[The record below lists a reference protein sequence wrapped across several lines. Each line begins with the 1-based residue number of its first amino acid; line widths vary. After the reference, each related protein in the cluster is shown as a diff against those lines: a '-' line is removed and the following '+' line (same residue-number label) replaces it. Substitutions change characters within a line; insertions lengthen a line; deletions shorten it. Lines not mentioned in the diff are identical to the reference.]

1 MHTIPHARPD
11 LHHDRRTGEASLPTI
26 LTREKRSAG
35 ELVDTFTRAAE
46 VVDAPAPG
54 PDAPDHEKAMY
65 NSANVSV
72 MRDRLEHGRPVSGDL
87 IAIIRASGGNP
98 VIARTPA
105 QVEDDLRDSVPDL
118 IREGA
123 LDVDALIMVGAAWL
137 TGGVAPAR
145 YALRAD
151 WTLTRHVFKTR
162 DEAQLIL
169 EEGRE

>member
-1 MHTIPHARPD
+1 
-11 LHHDRRTGEASLPTI
+11 
-26 LTREKRSAG
+26 
-35 ELVDTFTRAAE
+35 
-46 VVDAPAPG
+46 
-54 PDAPDHEKAMY
+54 MY
-65 NSANVSV
+65 NSANVSA
-72 MRDRLEHGRPVSGDL
+72 MRARLEHGRPVSGDL
-87 IAIIRASGGNP
+87 IAILRASGGHP

-105 QVEDDLRDSVPDL
+105 QVEEDLRDSVPEL
-118 IREGA
+118 IREGEI
-123 LDVDALIMVGAAWL
+123 DVDALVMVGAAWL